1 VVRLALLDHHY
12 RTDWEWTDE
21 DMPRAARRLAA
32 WRAVSAGT
40 AGADRTDGTEDVGLE
55 QVRRFLDDDLD
66 TPGAL
71 AALDA
76 EAAAGHSVVRGA
88 ELLGVTL

>member
-1 VVRLALLDHHY
+1 
-12 RTDWEWTDE
+12 
-21 DMPRAARRLAA
+21 MPRAARRLAA
-32 WRAVSAGT
+32 WRAASAGT
-40 AGADRTDGTEDVGLE
+40 GDDGLE

-66 TPGAL
+66 TPTAL